1 MLSERK
7 SDAVMITPRKKT
19 GHESLERI
27 FVIGNKLGLHARP
40 AAVFVQTAN
49 RFEALIEV
57 QKEDL
62 KIDGK
67 SIMGIMT
74 LAAEMGSSITV
85 RVTGKDAAAAM
96 EALAKLIESNFG
108 E

>member
-1 MLSERK
+1 MMK
-7 SDAVMITPRKKT
+7 HRKKSEQ
-19 GHESLERI
+19 ESIERT

-49 RFEALIEV
+49 RFEASLEI

-85 RVTGKDAAAAM
+85 RATGKDATEAM

>member
-1 MLSERK
+1 MK
-7 SDAVMITPRKKT
+7 KGRKKT
-19 GHESLERI
+19 GQESVERT

-49 RFEALIEV
+49 RFESSVEV

-85 RVTGKDAAAAM
+85 RTTGKDAAATM
-96 EALAKLIESNFG
+96 DALAKLIESNFG

>member
-1 MLSERK
+1 M
-7 SDAVMITPRKKT
+7 KKHREKI
-19 GHESLERI
+19 GQAPIERI

-49 RFEALIEV
+49 RFEASIEV

-85 RVTGKDAAAAM
+85 RAAGKDAAAAM
-96 EALAKLIESNFG
+96 EALVKLIESNFG

>member
-1 MLSERK
+1 MVTR
-7 SDAVMITPRKKT
+7 RKKPGLET
-19 GHESLERI
+19 IERI
-27 FVIGNKLGLHARP
+27 FVIGSKLGLHARP

-49 RFEALIEV
+49 RFESSVEV
-57 QKEDL
+57 QKDGL
-62 KIDGK
+62 KVDGK

-85 RVTGKDAAAAM
+85 RLTGKDAGAAM
-96 EALAKLIESNFG
+96 EALAKLFDSNFG

>member
-1 MLSERK
+1 MTKRQKRTKQEPVER
-7 SDAVMITPRKKT
+7 T
-19 GHESLERI
+19 

-49 RFEALIEV
+49 RFESSVEV

-85 RVTGKDAAAAM
+85 RVTGKDAAEAM
-96 EALAKLIESNFG
+96 EALAKLIGSNFG

>member
-1 MLSERK
+1 MSSERK
-7 SDAVMITPRKKT
+7 NDKVMTPKRKKS
-19 GHESLERI
+19 GQESVERI

-49 RFEALIEV
+49 RFEASVEV

-85 RVTGKDAAAAM
+85 RTTGKDAAAAM

>member
-1 MLSERK
+1 MKKRRE
-7 SDAVMITPRKKT
+7 KT
-19 GHESLERI
+19 GHESVERI
-27 FVIGNKLGLHARP
+27 FVVGNKLGLHARP

-49 RFEALIEV
+49 RFEAAVEV
-57 QKEDL
+57 EKEDL

-85 RVTGKDAAAAM
+85 RVTGKDALAAM

>member
-1 MLSERK
+1 MMKRQKKYGQQSIER
-7 SDAVMITPRKKT
+7 T
-19 GHESLERI
+19 

-40 AAVFVQTAN
+40 AAVLVQTAN
-49 RFEALIEV
+49 RFEAALEI

-85 RVTGKDAAAAM
+85 RATGKDAAAAM
-96 EALAKLIESNFG
+96 EAVAKLIESNFG

>member
-1 MLSERK
+1 MMEPAK
-7 SDAVMITPRKKT
+7 KQRKKN
-19 GHESLERI
+19 GQELVEKV
-27 FVIGNKLGLHARP
+27 FVINNKLGLHARP

-49 RFEALIEV
+49 RFDAMVEV

-74 LAAEMGSSITV
+74 LAAEKGSSITV
-85 RVTGKDAAAAM
+85 RIVGKEAIPAM
-96 EALAKLIESNFG
+96 AALAKLIESDFG

>member
-1 MLSERK
+1 MNTR
-7 SDAVMITPRKKT
+7 RKKT
-19 GHESLERI
+19 EQPPVERT

-49 RFEALIEV
+49 RFEASVEV
-57 QKEDL
+57 QKDDL

-74 LAAEMGSSITV
+74 LAAEMGSSIVV
-85 RVTGKDAAAAM
+85 RASGKDASAAM

>member
-1 MLSERK
+1 MTTKRRKPGQEPVER
-7 SDAVMITPRKKT
+7 A
-19 GHESLERI
+19 

-49 RFEALIEV
+49 RFEASVEV
-57 QKEDL
+57 EKEDL

-74 LAAEMGSSITV
+74 LAAEMGSSIIV
-85 RVTGKDAAAAM
+85 RTTGEDAVAAM

>member
-1 MLSERK
+1 MTQPLK
-7 SDAVMITPRKKT
+7 KQRKK
-19 GHESLERI
+19 GGQEPVERV
-27 FVIGNKLGLHARP
+27 FVINNKLGLHARP

-49 RFEALIEV
+49 RFDAMVEV

-62 KIDGK
+62 TIDGK

-74 LAAEMGSSITV
+74 LAAEKGSSITV
-85 RVTGKDAAAAM
+85 RVTGKDAALAM
-96 EALAKLIESNFG
+96 EALAKLIESDFG

>member
-1 MLSERK
+1 MNTR
-7 SDAVMITPRKKT
+7 RKKV
-19 GHESLERI
+19 GQESVERT

-49 RFEALIEV
+49 RFEACVEV

-62 KIDGK
+62 MIDGK

-74 LAAEMGSSITV
+74 LAAEMGSSIIV
-85 RVTGKDAAAAM
+85 RVTGKDALAAM
-96 EALAKLIESNFG
+96 DALAKLIESNFG